1 MSTTYTVVFA
11 NAHGSHGEYVFCM
24 EKPIINNDL
33 TAGNVIA
40 NASIAQDISD
50 GHDFTLT
57 TQIQTNA
64 WCGKFSHEPAEGVL
78 PIQSHTE
85 AVELGNNKNGGDTL
99 SMVVVDESVTF
110 DKVKTKDAPTGC
122 FTISQPTSF
131 NASDHI
137 AIGLA
142 QKDKEAPSSMPV
154 VIFYVLK
161 VMQRTVKNVNYQS
174 FSTKPGVVDFTNG
187 DGQGHY
193 AARVVHEK
201 NGDFTVTYQ

>member
-99 SMVVVDESVTF
+99 SMVVVDES
-110 DKVKTKDAPTGC
+110 
-122 FTISQPTSF
+122 PTSF

-142 QKDKEAPSSMPV
+142 QKDKETPSSMNMTTNIQPV

-174 FSTKPGVVDFTNG
+174 FSTKPGVVDFTNR